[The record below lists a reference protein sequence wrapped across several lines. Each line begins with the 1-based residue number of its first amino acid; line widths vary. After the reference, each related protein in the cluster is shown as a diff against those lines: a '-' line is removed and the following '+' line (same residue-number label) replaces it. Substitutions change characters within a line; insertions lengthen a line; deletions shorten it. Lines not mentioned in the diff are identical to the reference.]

1 MSTLGFQWLQ
11 RVSPPAFP
19 GLAELEGRL
28 RRLWHGHWWHL
39 SQSCPAAGTG
49 RKSHQS
55 LHLWQDGDLPQGA
68 LLPAEG
74 HLVTCKCWRNHDG
87 TMMEP
92 LVSEISRLGLYVFGS
107 CSKMSCVDLQFYY
120 VIVTGNLHL
129 TGTAKGLKGHGRSK
143 MSCTMSTSCLELLT
157 TWKLGRSSA
166 DMLTIYDHP
175 NQKASVNDLRPE
187 EVLERSTLDSFAF
200 FRPNENGIEILGSSS
215 SYVHL

>member
-28 RRLWHGHWWHL
+28 RRLWYGHWWHL
-39 SQSCPAAGTG
+39 SQSCPAAGTR

-68 LLPAEG
+68 LLPVEG

-92 LVSEISRLGLYVFGS
+92 LVSEISRLGLYVFGFFLEVAAK
-107 CSKMSCVDLQFYY
+107 C
-120 VIVTGNLHL
+120 L
-129 TGTAKGLKGHGRSK
+129 TCRSAVLLRNCDWQSTLNQEQLKGHGRSK

-157 TWKLGRSSA
+157 TWKLGRRSG
-166 DMLTIYDHP
+166 YVDH
-175 NQKASVNDLRPE
+175 L
-187 EVLERSTLDSFAF
+187 
-200 FRPNENGIEILGSSS
+200 
-215 SYVHL
+215 

>member
-11 RVSPPAFP
+11 RVSPAFP

-39 SQSCPAAGTG
+39 SQSCPAAGTW

-74 HLVTCKCWRNHDG
+74 HLVTFKCWRNHDG

-129 TGTAKGLKGHGRSK
+129 TGTAKGSWQVKDVMHDVHFLSGATYYLEARSK
-143 MSCTMSTSCLELLT
+143 KRIC
-157 TWKLGRSSA
+157 
-166 DMLTIYDHP
+166 
-175 NQKASVNDLRPE
+175 
-187 EVLERSTLDSFAF
+187 
-200 FRPNENGIEILGSSS
+200 
-215 SYVHL
+215 